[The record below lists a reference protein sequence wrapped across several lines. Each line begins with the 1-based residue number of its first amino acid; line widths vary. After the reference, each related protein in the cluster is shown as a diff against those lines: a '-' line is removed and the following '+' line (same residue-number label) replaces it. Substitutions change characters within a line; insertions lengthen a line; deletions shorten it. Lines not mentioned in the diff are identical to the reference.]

1 MHTETKKWTLH
12 VSVFCYLKILGG
24 AQMEGKKT
32 PLYDTHVKYGG
43 RIVEFGGWLLP
54 VQYSGVL
61 AEHKAVRTC
70 AGLFDVSHMGEIWAE
85 GQGAFAFLQNLVTND
100 LMDLEVSQSRYSP
113 MCYREGGTV
122 DDLLIYKFGNERY
135 LIVVNAANIEKDWN
149 WMQEN
154 TSSFDVKLT
163 NKSDFTGQLALQG
176 PKALEI
182 LKKLTTAPIENIG
195 YYHFM
200 DDVIV
205 AGKKVIVSRTGY
217 TGEDGFEIY
226 CDPSAAVYLWDA
238 IMDAG
243 KEEGILP
250 AGLGCRD
257 TLRFECCMPLYGHE
271 LSQEI
276 TPLMAG
282 LGMFVKLDKEA
293 FNGKEALEA
302 QKTNGLPQRVMG
314 VEITGRGIA
323 RAGFPVQIDGKVI
336 GRVTTG
342 SPAPTL
348 GKNMALVL
356 IDTPY
361 ATIGNEI
368 FIDVRGKAV
377 AATIVKKPFYKRA
390 K

>member
-1 MHTETKKWTLH
+1 
-12 VSVFCYLKILGG
+12 
-24 AQMEGKKT
+24 MEGKKT

-54 VQYSGVL
+54 VQYSGVI

-85 GQGAFAFLQNLVTND
+85 GQEAFSFLQNLVTND
-100 LMDLEVSQSRYSP
+100 LTDLEVGQSRYSP
-113 MCYREGGTV
+113 MCYKDGGTV
-122 DDLLIYKFGNERY
+122 DDLLIYKFGPEQY

-154 TSSFDVKLT
+154 TESFKVELI
-163 NKSDFTGQLALQG
+163 NKSDITAQLALQG

-182 LKKLTTAPIENIG
+182 LEKLTSAPVGNIG

-200 DDVIV
+200 DDVMV
-205 AGKKVIVSRTGY
+205 AGKKTIVSRTGY

-226 CDPSAAVYLWDA
+226 CEASDAPALWEA
-238 IMDAG
+238 IMEAG
-243 KEEGILP
+243 KAEGILP
-250 AGLGCRD
+250 TGLGCRD

-282 LGMFVKLDKEA
+282 LGMFVKLDKGA
-293 FNGKEALEA
+293 FNGKEPLAA
-302 QKTNGLPQRVMG
+302 QKANGLPQRVMG
-314 VEITGRGIA
+314 AEITGRGIA
-323 RAGFPVQIDGKVI
+323 RAGFPVQCDGKVV

-356 IDTPY
+356 IDTAY
-361 ATIGNEI
+361 ATIGKEI
-368 FIDVRGKAV
+368 FIDVRGKYIPAL
-377 AATIVKKPFYKRA
+377 IVKKPFYKRTE
-390 K
+390 